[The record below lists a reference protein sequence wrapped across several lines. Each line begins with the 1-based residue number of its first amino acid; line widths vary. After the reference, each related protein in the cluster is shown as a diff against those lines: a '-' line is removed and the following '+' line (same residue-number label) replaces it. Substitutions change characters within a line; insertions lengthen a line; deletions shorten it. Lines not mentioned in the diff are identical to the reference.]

1 MDAIYYI
8 LGIIFI
14 LGLGIGSFLNVVL
27 FRMTSEKKFWNGRSE
42 CMSCH
47 HTLEWYE
54 LIPLLSY
61 IIQKGRCRECA
72 VKLSPQYPLVE
83 LLTAVLFTGFAY
95 LYIPDLVSLYT
106 FTPIQ
111 YIRGLII
118 FILITQLI
126 IVFVYDLQYQLIS
139 VIQLRAIQ
147 VLGLIYFYLEYYQ
160 TRPIIPDS
168 LITAIT
174 SAGIVLFLYIITKK
188 QGIGWGDVELFA
200 GLGLFIPLMWFVPFF
215 FGSFVIGMIWG
226 IWVMLMN
233 RNSSLKQKIAF
244 GPSIILSFVIIY
256 TLIHTQLVPSINIWY
271 YWIIPNISK

>member
-8 LGIIFI
+8 LGIVFI

-72 VKLSPQYPLVE
+72 VKLSPQYPIVE
-83 LLTAVLFTGFAY
+83 FLTAVLFTGFAY

-111 YIRGLII
+111 YIQGLII

-147 VLGLIYFYLEYYQ
+147 ILGLIYFFLEYYQ

-168 LITAIT
+168 LITALIST
-174 SAGIVLFLYIITKK
+174 GIVLFLYIITKK

-226 IWVMLMN
+226 ILVMLMN

-244 GPSIILSFVIIY
+244 GPSIILSFVIVY
-256 TLIHTQLVPSINIWY
+256 TFIQIELVPNINIWY
-271 YWIIPNISK
+271 YLIIPNI

>member
-27 FRMTSEKKFWNGRSE
+27 FRMTTEKKFWNGRSE

-54 LIPLLSY
+54 LIPLFSY
-61 IIQKGRCRECA
+61 IIQKGRCRECQ

-95 LYIPDLVSLYT
+95 LYIPDLVSLYS

-118 FILITQLI
+118 YILITQLI

-147 VLGLIYFYLEYYQ
+147 VLGLIYFCLEYYQ

-200 GLGLFIPLMWFVPFF
+200 GLGFFIPLMWFVPFF

-244 GPSIILSFVIIY
+244 GPSIILSFIIIY
-256 TLIHTQLVPSINIWY
+256 TLIQTQLVPSINIWY
-271 YWIIPNISK
+271 YWIILNI

>member
-8 LGIIFI
+8 LGIIFV

-61 IIQKGRCRECA
+61 IIQRGRCRECA
-72 VKLSPQYPLVE
+72 VTLSPQYPLVE

-95 LYIPDLVSLYT
+95 LYIPDLVSLYS

-118 FILITQLI
+118 YILITQLI

-139 VIQLRAIQ
+139 VIQLRAVQ
-147 VLGLIYFYLEYYQ
+147 VLGIIYFGIEYYQ

-168 LITAIT
+168 LITALL

-244 GPSIILSFVIIY
+244 GPSIILSFIIIY
-256 TLIHTQLVPSINIWY
+256 TLIQIQLVPSINIWY
-271 YWIIPNISK
+271 YWIIPNI

>member
-54 LIPLLSY
+54 LIPLFSY
-61 IIQKGRCRECA
+61 IIQRGRCRECE
-72 VKLSPQYPLVE
+72 VKLSLQYPLVE
-83 LLTAVLFTGFAY
+83 LLTAILFTGFAY
-95 LYIPDLVSLYT
+95 LYIPDLISLYT

-118 FILITQLI
+118 CILITQLI

-147 VLGLIYFYLEYYQ
+147 ILGLIYFCLEYYQ
-160 TRPIIPDS
+160 TRIMPDS
-168 LITAIT
+168 LITALL

-226 IWVMLMN
+226 IIVMLMN

-256 TLIHTQLVPSINIWY
+256 TLIQVQLVPSTNIWY
-271 YWIIPNISK
+271 YWIIYNISK